1 MAIEEYELLKEF
13 IFNRPSGSTEELR
26 ALSLVREQIFN
37 LGKQAEIL
45 PFDMVDYEVIEANL
59 RSDNKEYTVEG
70 IKGSGSVNGIT
81 SQLYFM
87 ENSSD
92 QDNFKLKGKIV
103 LIEGSLDYEK
113 YVKLINCKAVAFI
126 TYDETIT
133 ELDNKYLKYG
143 TIPGVK
149 MKKDL
154 ARELIKD
161 NPTFITLSLEQR
173 STFRQGRTL
182 ISEIRGFKFPSEII
196 TISTSLDSSKNSIG
210 AYDSGSG
217 IVNSLKLYEYFT
229 INPPKR
235 TIRFLWLGSEK
246 INDMGSRHYLD
257 SLEDEEIS
265 RIIFNLSCDKCGLA
279 LGKTT
284 INVYAEHALANY
296 ISYES
301 KISSYPIHV
310 TSKHNNSSAISFA

>member
-133 ELDNKYLKYG
+133 ELDNKYLKYC

-217 IVNSLKLYEYFT
+217 IVNSLKLRAF
-229 INPPKR
+229 PR
-235 TIRFLWLGSEK
+235 
-246 INDMGSRHYLD
+246 
-257 SLEDEEIS
+257 
-265 RIIFNLSCDKCGLA
+265 
-279 LGKTT
+279 
-284 INVYAEHALANY
+284 
-296 ISYES
+296 
-301 KISSYPIHV
+301 
-310 TSKHNNSSAISFA
+310 